1 VYFFSPFFT
10 SKNTIKPS
18 INTQIR
24 EINNPLF
31 TILISKLSSL
41 MSFAGMKV
49 IYGKGVSSI
58 NDSTFLGKRSR
69 GKIAPEKSPV
79 IKENKA
85 LSKKPKV
92 NVIGRYNRRFA
103 GISIFAQIEIITI
116 IGRYTIVNLARLE
129 VK

>member
-1 VYFFSPFFT
+1 
-10 SKNTIKPS
+10 
-18 INTQIR
+18 
-24 EINNPLF
+24 
-31 TILISKLSSL
+31 
-41 MSFAGMKV
+41 MKV

-79 IKENKA
+79 SKFLTAAIPHISVSQKDNKPIIKENKA